1 MRIAIAGS
9 YWVTSHNYAATG
21 LNCSGANTGNMTIV
35 PRHFLN
41 GQRVRFL
48 ATGIPNRCEIG
59 IGRIIPDNHTT
70 GGKSR
75 PRQTQKVRVVG
86 RVVKCQNRSNGENLV
101 AKCRP
106 INILRH
112 WGNPGIPPGF
122 VFIDIVRIC
131 QTTKHS
137 TPDTLVIA
145 KSYAH
150 IANNFPIVRNVR
162 VPVRFGL
169 VMRQWNTH
177 TCAHFVDMSMFRRR
191 PRPYYNAIR
200 LAILPPLY
208 LRPNRPIG

>member
-1 MRIAIAGS
+1 MLVSWHFCDCQFVRLF
-9 YWVTSHNYAATG
+9 AA
-21 LNCSGANTGNMTIV
+21 
-35 PRHFLN
+35 
-41 GQRVRFL
+41 
-48 ATGIPNRCEIG
+48 GIPNRCEIR

-75 PRQTQKVRVVG
+75 PRQAQKIRVVG

-106 INILRH
+106 INISRQSK
-112 WGNPGIPPGF
+112 NPGIPPGF
-122 VFIDIVRIC
+122 VIIDIVRIC
-131 QTTKHS
+131 PTNKPT

-162 VPVRFGL
+162 VPVGFGL

-177 TCAHFVDMSMFRRR
+177 TCAHFVDMSMCRRR

-200 LAILPPLY
+200 LAILPPLR